1 MGEGSISL
9 EEGKAREVITV
20 RYVTYALYDFSNKD
34 GYFLLISMKK
44 IDLL

>member
-1 MGEGSISL
+1 MGGGATSL
-9 EEGKAREVITV
+9 EEGEAREVITV
-20 RYVTYALYDFSNKD
+20 RYVTYMVYDFSNKV